1 MQDQFKR
8 LKELL
13 DAQNYPSVY
22 LFKFIIKQD
31 QDKMVEIKKC
41 FDETAE
47 FEMHPSKNGNYIAVN
62 IKQMM
67 LNSEDIITRYKL
79 VAKIK
84 NVITL

>member
-13 DAQNYPSVY
+13 DTQNYPSVY

-31 QDKMVEIKKC
+31 QEKMVEIKKC

-47 FEMHPSKNGNYIAVN
+47 FELRPSKNGNYLAVN

-67 LNSEDIITRYKL
+67 LNSDDIIMRYKL

>member
-13 DAQNYPSVY
+13 DDQNYPSVY
-22 LFKFIIKQD
+22 LFKFIIKKD
-31 QDKMVEIKKC
+31 QKKMVEIKKC
-41 FDETAE
+41 FDESAE
-47 FEMHPSKNGNYIAVN
+47 FAMHPSKNGNYISVS

-67 LNSEDIITRYKL
+67 LNSEDIIGRYKA

-84 NVITL
+84 DVITL

>member
-1 MQDQFKR
+1 MADHPGR

-13 DAQNYPSVY
+13 DKENYPLVY
-22 LFKFIIKQD
+22 LFKFIIKND
-31 QDKMVEIKKC
+31 SDKIVDIKLC

-47 FEMHPSKNGNYIAVN
+47 FETNPSRNGNYISVS

-67 LNSEDIITRYKL
+67 LSSDDILLRYER

-84 NVITL
+84 NVIVL